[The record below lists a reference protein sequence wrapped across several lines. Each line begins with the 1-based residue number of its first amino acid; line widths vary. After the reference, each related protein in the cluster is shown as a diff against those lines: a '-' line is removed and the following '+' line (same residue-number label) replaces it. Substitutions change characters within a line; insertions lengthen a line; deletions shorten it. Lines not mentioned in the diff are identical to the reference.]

1 MVLRFHICRLIRSA
15 VLLAGAP
22 LAWSMGHAQG
32 VLGSD
37 YVEAGLLYTRTN
49 AQHLKLDTYTPFI
62 GGNRVMWK
70 DADFEIALSGQA
82 QLSVDDKRHFTY
94 QAPGAGLTLLP
105 NYALNEGLR
114 LFGAANMGYQHVK
127 TATHLSHKNDHQF
140 NWGLG
145 AGVEYSLHGLTL
157 IASADYM
164 KFQDK
169 ERDASWI
176 FGGQVNYWLNQNW
189 GVAGGYSYLDYK
201 NGHANQAY
209 ARVRY
214 RF

>member
-1 MVLRFHICRLIRSA
+1 MISRLHVGHLFKVAISMA
-15 VLLAGAP
+15 VLALSWNA
-22 LAWSMGHAQG
+22 GHAQG
-32 VLGSD
+32 VLGSN
-37 YVEAGLLYTRTN
+37 YIETGVSYTRTN
-49 AQHLKLDTYTPFI
+49 TPDLKLDTYTPFI

-70 DADFEIALSGQA
+70 DDAFEIAISGQT
-82 QLSVDDKRHFTY
+82 QLTVDDKRHFTY
-94 QAPGAGLTLLP
+94 QAPGAELSLLP
-105 NYALNEGLR
+105 NYALNEDLR
-114 LFGAANMGYQHVK
+114 LFGVANLGYQH
-127 TATHLSHKNDHQF
+127 TRAATNLYYKDHHRF

-145 AGVEYSLHGLTL
+145 AGLEYSLYGVTL

-169 ERDASWI
+169 HKDASWI

-201 NGHANQAY
+201 TGHANQAY